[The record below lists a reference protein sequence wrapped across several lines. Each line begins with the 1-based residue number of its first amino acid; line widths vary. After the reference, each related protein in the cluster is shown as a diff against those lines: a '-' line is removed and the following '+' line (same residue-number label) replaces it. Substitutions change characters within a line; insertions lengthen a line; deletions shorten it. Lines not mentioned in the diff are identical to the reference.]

1 MLHEDT
7 IAAAATPA
15 GFGAI
20 GIIRISGPDSEAIA
34 GKIFKP
40 RFCTSRLKSHKLYH
54 GQILAA
60 DSGRVL
66 DEVLAV
72 IMRKPSSYTGEDVV
86 EIHCHGNPLIVQ
98 AIFSEVLNAGAR
110 PAEPGEFTKRA
121 FLNNRMDL
129 SQAEAVIDII
139 NARTEESAALALSHL
154 GGAFKRK
161 VDSFREA
168 IAGILSEIEA
178 SLDFSDEVEGEMKS
192 TNLLERIQAV
202 THDINNLLST
212 YTEGKAYRQGVNLVI
227 AGRTNVGKSSLLNRL
242 LGEKR
247 AIVNAIP
254 GTTRDFIEEYISI
267 EGIPVKITDT
277 AGIRAT
283 NDAIEKEGIDLV
295 WERVSQADAVVL
307 VFDGSEEITSED
319 REILERIEGKKIIPV
334 INKTDLKH
342 EVEDGEILSLL
353 PDHKPLWISAKF
365 GEGINELKKAIHAGL
380 LNENK
385 KDLQDLLV
393 TNLRHKLALEST
405 SYFMGQAAYGI
416 VTNRY
421 PETVAFDLRDA
432 LDSLEQISGKTTT
445 EDILDRIFS
454 TFCIGK

>member
-34 GKIFKP
+34 DKIFKP
-40 RFCTSRLKSHKLYH
+40 RSRTSRLKSHKLHH

-86 EIHCHGNPLIVQ
+86 EIHCHGNPVIVQ
-98 AIFSEVLNAGAR
+98 AIFSEVLKAGAR

-139 NARTEESAALALSHL
+139 NARTEESAALAMSHL

-168 IAGILSEIEA
+168 ITGILSEIEV
-178 SLDFSDEVEGEMKS
+178 SLDFSDEVEGGPKS
-192 TNLLERIQAV
+192 TNLLGRIQAV

-247 AIVNAIP
+247 AIVTAIP

-283 NDAIEKEGIDLV
+283 NDAIEKKGIDLV

-307 VFDGSEEITSED
+307 VFDGSEEITPED
-319 REILERIEGKKIIPV
+319 REILDKIEGKKIIPV

-342 EVEDGEILSLL
+342 KMEEGEVLSLL
-353 PDHKPLWISAKF
+353 PDYKPLWISAKF
-365 GEGINELKKAIHAGL
+365 GEGINELKKAVHASL
-380 LNENK
+380 LSENI
-385 KDLQDLLV
+385 KDQQDLLV

-405 SYFMGQAAYGI
+405 AYFMGQASYGI

-445 EDILDRIFS
+445 EDILTNIFA